1 MKDPIPR
8 PGGFVKVS
16 PELERTL
23 GGGIAATNAVKL
35 LSHLVF
41 LAREE
46 DEWIQITRQ
55 RLLASTNLSV
65 NQQEYARRLLVD
77 KGLVEVRYDHK
88 QFSLAFRIN
97 YKALGTA
104 ELAEQWGKTGA
115 PLGKNRPPL
124 GNHTDSS
131 GESDHMVTR
140 RARGR
145 TFQNTNTREGAVGK
159 FEETCAQKLYQIVKD
174 QFGLKQDTK
183 LWPEWFAKLQEKEV
197 SKERI
202 KKAIVWYAKHALDKM
217 APHVEDAAEFYRE
230 FGRIENAI
238 RREEDTSANVE
249 IMPELQ
255 PLIDRLLLECYWPK
269 GSARDLPGVVQ
280 RSFDN
285 YAAWW
290 KKRGKLLKRLPPDNP
305 HQHNPHRLRRFDKE
319 LDARAF
325 DHPMLFIPRYFRNLS
340 RRLTEWREWHGS
352 LEYFIVSENHPDF
365 QRMGAEVSQ
374 YWTGGGT
381 WLWERYFKATNED

>member
-1 MKDPIPR
+1 M
-8 PGGFVKVS
+8 
-16 PELERTL
+16 
-23 GGGIAATNAVKL
+23 
-35 LSHLVF
+35 
-41 LAREE
+41 
-46 DEWIQITRQ
+46 
-55 RLLASTNLSV
+55 
-65 NQQEYARRLLVD
+65 
-77 KGLVEVRYDHK
+77 
-88 QFSLAFRIN
+88 
-97 YKALGTA
+97 
-104 ELAEQWGKTGA
+104 
-115 PLGKNRPPL
+115 
-124 GNHTDSS
+124 
-131 GESDHMVTR
+131 
-140 RARGR
+140 
-145 TFQNTNTREGAVGK
+145 GK

-290 KKRGKLLKRLPPDNP
+290 KKRGKLLKRLPPEQP
-305 HQHNPHRLRRFDKE
+305 QPRVPLGEQHALHLKRLAIVVDLHANGVPQAPDAYLHPACLRVLGHVVKGRLGDAIEHRSPG
-319 LDARAF
+319 AVQ
-325 DHPMLFIPRYFRNLS
+325 S
-340 RRLTEWREWHGS
+340 
-352 LEYFIVSENHPDF
+352 F
-365 QRMGAEVSQ
+365 QPG
-374 YWTGGGT
+374 
-381 WLWERYFKATNED
+381 

>member
-104 ELAEQWGKTGA
+104 ELAEQWGQLA
-115 PLGKNRPPL
+115 
-124 GNHTDSS
+124 S
-131 GESDHMVTR
+131 
-140 RARGR
+140 
-145 TFQNTNTREGAVGK
+145 
-159 FEETCAQKLYQIVKD
+159 
-174 QFGLKQDTK
+174 
-183 LWPEWFAKLQEKEV
+183 
-197 SKERI
+197 
-202 KKAIVWYAKHALDKM
+202 
-217 APHVEDAAEFYRE
+217 
-230 FGRIENAI
+230 
-238 RREEDTSANVE
+238 
-249 IMPELQ
+249 
-255 PLIDRLLLECYWPK
+255 
-269 GSARDLPGVVQ
+269 
-280 RSFDN
+280 
-285 YAAWW
+285 
-290 KKRGKLLKRLPPDNP
+290 
-305 HQHNPHRLRRFDKE
+305 
-319 LDARAF
+319 
-325 DHPMLFIPRYFRNLS
+325 
-340 RRLTEWREWHGS
+340 
-352 LEYFIVSENHPDF
+352 
-365 QRMGAEVSQ
+365 
-374 YWTGGGT
+374 
-381 WLWERYFKATNED
+381 